1 MTKRDARMWEKRASV
16 MNVLGTVYTVSLSF
30 FVVLSM
36 MFVTLAKQLQEPQY
50 TEAAACSLPA
60 TITTTIELTPESSD
74 NIIDCSGQDIT
85 VTSTGKLIIKSYT
98 AADSSTSNDVGVV
111 LKVAN
116 LTIDAGGEVSA
127 DGQGYIPSA
136 VDGGSAVASTGVAA
150 GSGGGHGGAG
160 GAGNTAGGAGNVVGA
175 TGNTIGNKDYPLTL
189 GGAGGAAGGG
199 GVGGNGGG
207 AIKIESTGT
216 VTINGLITA
225 NGLSGQK
232 SADNQT
238 SGGGGAGGSIWVEAQ
253 ILAGTGQV
261 KAEGGSTDTSASY
274 YGGGGGGGR
283 IALICTASTTFPSQ
297 NVSVAFGIG
306 SQNGQVG
313 TLVGPGCK
321 PSNPQVLKFYE
332 KNATAGRVDR
342 EILVGELTT
351 KTALTFASDLA
362 GSNLKL
368 EVEIREKAQSFTNTP
383 TNAQVTA
390 LSNKTCTGIPATN
403 NVTISTYCGYVE
415 VTTGLST
422 SKEYKW
428 QARVVST
435 SGIPSAWVQFGENST
450 SDYDFVISGAA
461 SSIIILD
468 GNSQSAVVG
477 QLVATK
483 PKAKVV
489 DAAGYGV
496 PFYALTSW
504 SVLTGGGTLSNS
516 VITTDKWGEVTT
528 DWALGPTAG
537 VANNSIKI
545 SKTTPALSA
554 TFTASALPG
563 AVASYTVD
571 AASNTS
577 LINTPFT
584 YTVTAKDGYGN
595 IVPFVGALSV
605 VPVSSQDINSPG
617 LGSLLPSSIVF
628 DQQQE
633 SLPNA
638 LYKDGATGSI
648 SITTATYSYAESIKL
663 KVFDSLGNQ
672 GFSSSIFFVESV
684 GTCPSVVI
692 DRNQTWN
699 AIDAPGGIFDCRG
712 FGQFTVRA
720 GYTLT
725 LQGYNNGDTN
735 YTNDYGV
742 TILMDSLKVENTGVM
757 SANGTGYPSRSG
769 VGSGVHGG
777 YQRTL
782 ATLPYGNVYEPVSF
796 GSGTMRSYAGWTSTG
811 HGGGAI
817 KLVVD
822 GNSLIDGVISA
833 NGTNATNG
841 ESSDGAAGGSVWID
855 TQGLSGAGSIQTN
868 GGNGESGSF
877 SGSYG
882 GGSGGRIA
890 VYYDSN
896 SGFSLDASHLQSYAG
911 TAGGGYSGAGTVY
924 VENTQTDTSH
934 AGKLIIDNNSHNGL
948 TAGMPEATYS
958 FSKISA
964 TRYGHV
970 EFIGQN
976 SILNLSSGSGL
987 EGDNTKPLIKV
998 SGTLNYTGNSL
1009 LTIDGVDL
1017 GINGKVLGV
1026 QDISIGGT
1034 NAAGVTLYANTW
1046 FYNKTTTHSFNDVT
1060 VNGNGILSLVSYQN
1074 GTTSITDDYG
1084 VTLSLN
1090 SLTVASGGFVTADG
1104 LGYPDDV
1111 GVGSGVHGGYQR
1123 NLATLPYGDIYEP
1136 VTLGSGTIRNYAG
1149 WTSTGHGGGAMKLIV
1164 AGSMTV
1170 NGTVTSSGKN
1180 VTDGHTADGPAGGSV
1195 WISAQTLTGSGTI
1208 KANGGNGLL
1217 NSFGESY
1224 GGGSGGRVAVY
1235 YGTSSFPEANIQA
1248 YAGGNGG
1255 TNYSGAGTVY
1265 IEQLGVDTPKGG
1277 TLIVDNNNHNG
1288 QFSGVIEGTY
1298 QLKKIQATRYGHVEF
1313 IGQNSVLN
1321 LVSGQGMVG
1330 DNTKPQIKISGTLQY
1345 SGSGVLTIDGV
1356 DLGVNGK
1363 TVGIQDI
1370 TIGGSNPAGLT
1381 LYAKTWFHS
1390 NINPYSFG
1398 DLTVM
1403 SNGTVSMVGYQN
1415 GAATYTDDY
1424 GVTLLAT
1431 GINIAN
1437 GGSITADGLGYPDD
1451 VGVGSGVHGG
1461 YQRNDGTLPYGNI
1474 YQPITLGSGTLRN
1487 YAGWTSTGHGGGA
1500 IKLVVSGDTV
1510 VNGTLTASGKN
1521 VTDGHTADGP
1531 AGGSIWLD
1539 TQTLSGSGT
1548 IKANGGNGL
1557 LNSFGESYGGGSGG
1571 RIAVY
1576 YNTNSFPVAS
1586 IQAYA
1591 GGNGG
1596 TNYSGAGT
1604 IYIEDKSVDVSGK
1617 GKLIVD
1623 NNMHNGM
1630 LSGVPEG
1637 SYSFKELQATRYGH
1651 VEFIGQNSVLNL
1663 VSGAGMM
1670 GDTTQSQVK
1679 ISGTLEYSGV
1689 GTLTVDGVDLGINGK
1704 TLGIEDIAIG
1714 GLNPA
1719 GVTLYAKTWYHSN
1732 LVPYSFGDVTVESN
1746 GTLSLQSF
1754 QNGAASYSDDF
1765 GVNLGMTSLNV
1776 KSGGVVTAEGK
1787 GYPDDI
1793 GVGSGVHG
1801 GYQRNDGT
1809 LPYGDV
1815 FEPVTLGSGTLRN
1828 YAGWTSTGHGG
1839 GAIKLVVSGD
1849 TIVDGIITANG
1860 TNVTNGH
1867 TADGPAGGSIWL
1879 DTQSLTG
1886 TGTISANG
1894 GNGLLN
1900 SFGESYGGGSGG
1912 RIAVYYQSSN
1922 FPEANIQAYAGGNGG
1937 TYYSGAGT
1945 IYLEHKG
1952 TDTNKGGKLIV
1963 DNNGHNG
1970 GFSGVKEGVYN
1981 FKEIQATRYG
1991 HVDFIGQESRVTLAA
2006 GDSIVGDST
2015 KPQVKMSGT
2024 LVYTGSE
2031 TFAVSGY
2038 NLGINGKVEG
2048 IQNITIGGQNV
2059 GEMTLYARTWFHNQ
2073 TVPFTFGDLLVKSN
2087 GLLSL
2092 VSYQNGV
2099 GQTSDDYGVSLNL
2112 SNLEVEVDGK
2122 ITADGLGYPVNV
2134 GAGSGVH
2141 AGYQHNLSTVPY
2153 GDMYEPTTLGSG
2165 IMRSYAGWSNLGAG
2179 GGAIKIF
2186 VNGTTLLNGSLSANG
2201 IDGNGEATDGG
2212 AGGSIWL
2219 DTGLLQGTG
2228 TIKANG
2234 GAGKNGYGGGGY
2246 GGGTGGRIAVYYE
2259 NNDGFDL
2266 TKTSTQAFGGLG
2278 GGGYSGPGTVYLEN
2292 VTTDAPKQGSLRI
2305 DNNGHTGRAQN
2316 FAAGTHTFEDVEI
2329 GQNVTVWVSSDLD
2342 AVLDPLSVAVKHE
2355 SLTESATVVSY
2366 GMNDDLVSAYLDS
2379 SGNKKH
2385 ATGSEYIQ
2393 SVDGK
2398 FGNAQRF
2405 LAGDIGMSFESISL
2419 PGDWS
2424 IDMWVKF
2431 PLPATPEGWRTLV
2444 HNNGY
2449 SNHNIIISSD
2459 GQLGAYNSGWYD
2471 SSYNVNS
2478 LSGWHHLAAVA
2489 SGSSTKYYIDGTL
2502 VGSVPIVM
2510 HNSINVI
2517 GNGGVNQPAGTL
2529 DEIRIQDK
2537 AMSSAEILAAA
2548 TATEPYVADAYT
2560 LALWHMDEE
2569 VTPVQDAS
2577 VNGYAVFGI
2586 GAPLQSVGRFNYG
2599 KTIGQGQLMKTDAV
2613 TLGENWTI
2621 DMWVKFPLPSTG
2633 DGWRT
2638 LIANA
2643 GGTYHPIIVSSD
2655 GTIGTYNN
2663 GWASSGYNISA
2674 LTGWHHVAAVG
2685 ENTSTKMYIDGLL
2698 VGTSAS
2704 KVTQAISALGNI
2716 EVNGARQQ
2724 AGEIDEVR
2732 IRNRA
2737 VGPDELLANAQAESL
2752 PAVDNSTQLLVHF
2765 DNATAKYLADGS
2777 GEDLDARSVGTASV
2791 IGKYGK
2797 GLQFNG
2803 LRDYAVVPQFEDD
2816 FSQGLTVSLW
2826 ANPTSNG
2833 NYARFM
2839 DFNVAGCP
2847 NDNILLSR
2855 SGTSNDLLFQTF
2867 QGTGGAATLVA
2878 SGAILNNEW
2887 HHYTATIDGTGTG
2900 RLYRDGELLVSGPMT
2915 LPRNVARTT
2924 NYIGKSC
2931 SGSDALYTGLMDDF
2945 SMLNRALSNEE
2956 VRAAYNGYTLAEYQ
2970 ASQEQLVGEGVRLV
2984 VKGDFTLASGASIVG
2999 DGVGFP
3005 SDRGIGR
3012 GNAGVGY
3019 SGGGGGANG
3028 GNGGNGQSD
3037 GSNQPAQGGSKFG
3050 DQLLP
3055 VTLGAGGGASG
3066 VGAKGGTGGGSF
3078 TVIAKG
3084 KLSPEGQYQDG
3095 NIVVNGTIS
3104 MNGTAGL
3111 TGSPGGGGG
3120 AGGSILLHGN
3130 TCVIDGTLS
3139 ATGGEGGN
3147 SDIDGGSGGGGRVSV
3162 LYNVGPCEVEGT
3174 VNISEGTPSDPLN
3187 YSAQIGQVGTFP
3199 PEPNSVPWPSQYQEQ
3214 FEVKEEVSYF
3224 ENGKPLVLAANNT
3237 VQDVLNVIENAIP
3250 VGGVINGTTVT
3261 LKADAF
3267 DSGAR
3272 SISPKNLKIQVELK
3286 KVGQAY
3292 DGVSGLHDSNTVVF
3306 SGGSPVILSVTVQ
3319 NLEMGASYKWRA
3331 RTVNIDTGLASDWQ
3345 EYGGNPSNSAD
3356 FTITTVASL
3365 ELTLSPSNMELT
3377 ESSTLTV
3384 VAKNS
3389 LGEVDSSYRGTVSF
3403 SSTSGTAQLP
3413 TSYTFTSGDAGTHV
3427 FNDALKFFEA
3437 GTFAVTVEDV
3447 VNPVLIDTKNITVN
3461 IPPVPFVSLSAA
3473 DDSLSLG
3480 ESTTLLW
3487 QSNYLSNLT
3496 IDNGIGAVDTFGN
3509 IVVTPPLGQTT
3520 YTIQGDRQNGGVLT
3534 ASVTITVSEQTG
3546 EVTPPVTTVIATTT
3560 PSNTDTPTPSG
3571 YVTPT
3576 ITRRPRPQTQQVSCP
3591 IIEVFTVN
3599 NRIIK
3604 KGEPVTITWKVSN
3617 ADKVVIDS
3625 FSASTS
3631 LSGTSSVVLEKSQTV
3646 SLFATK
3652 GSCERTATKEVEV
3665 VSTYPWEGAGGMLIG
3680 LLALETIG
3688 MQIGAAQG
3696 NLWFALLG
3704 FIDRSKKRK
3713 PWGVVYDSVKKSL
3726 LPRVVV
3732 RLWNAETGKLV
3743 DTVVTDANGIFKLTP
3758 KIGKYVIKVALP
3770 NYTFPSK
3777 LVTSG
3782 TDTGFTNIYFGE
3794 VIEVK
3799 EETQALMLSIPMDP
3813 EKGKMKKQIGK
3824 QILSFLEDVVALI
3837 SPIILIAGF
3846 VYSVIVTVM
3855 FPITVNYIIL
3865 ALYALTFLIK
3875 IYVYITK
3882 PRLFGTVTSVEGR
3895 VMSGLEI
3902 GLFDAEFKNLV
3913 ARTFTNKQGAYNFV
3927 VKNENYFVQLLDNN
3941 YKILS
3946 RGVGKD
3952 GLVIKKTPGN
3962 SGVKLVAEDIIVY
3975 PVQKLVK

>member
-1 MTKRDARMWEKRASV
+1 MTKNDARMWEKRAVV
-16 MNVLGTVYTVSLSF
+16 MNVFGTVYTVSLSF

-60 TITTTIELTPESSD
+60 TISTTIELTPENAD
-74 NIIDCSGQDIT
+74 NVIDCSGQDIT
-85 VTSTGKLIIKSYT
+85 VTSTGKLVIKSYVSS
-98 AADSSTSNDVGVV
+98 DSSVTNDKGVV

-116 LTIDAGGEVSA
+116 LTIDAGGEVTA
-127 DGQGYIPSA
+127 DGQGYISNA
-136 VDGGSAVASTGVAA
+136 VDGGSAVSSTGVAA

-160 GAGNTAGGAGNVVGA
+160 GSGNTAGGTGNVVGA

-189 GGAGGAAGGG
+189 GGAGGTAGGG
-199 GVGGNGGG
+199 GAGGNGGG
-207 AIKIESTGT
+207 AVKIESTGT
-216 VTINGLITA
+216 VTINGLVTA
-225 NGLSGQK
+225 NGQSGVK

-238 SGGGGAGGSIWVEAQ
+238 SGGGGAGGSIWIEAQ
-253 ILAGTGQV
+253 VLAGSGQV

-283 IALICTASTTFPSQ
+283 IALICTVSTSFPAQ
-297 NVSVAFGIG
+297 NVSVAFGTG

-321 PSNPQVLKFYE
+321 PAEPQVLKFYE
-332 KNATAGRVDR
+332 RNSTAGRVDR
-342 EILVGELTT
+342 ELFVSELTT
-351 KTALTFASDLA
+351 KTSLTFASDLV
-362 GSNLKL
+362 GSNMKL
-368 EVEIREKAQSFTNTP
+368 EVELREKAQAFTNTP

-390 LSNKTCTGIPATN
+390 LSNKTCTGIPAGN
-403 NVTISTYCGYVE
+403 GVTISTYCGYVE
-415 VTTGLST
+415 VTSGLST

-435 SGIPSAWVQFGENST
+435 AGIPSAWVQYGGNAT
-450 SDYDFVISGAA
+450 SDYDFIISGAA
-461 SSIIILD
+461 SSIVIVE
-468 GNSQSAVVG
+468 GNNQSATVG
-477 QLVATK
+477 QLVSTK

-489 DAAGYGV
+489 DASGYGV

-504 SVLTGGGTLSNS
+504 TVLTGGGTLSNS
-516 VITTDKWGEVTT
+516 VLTADKWGEVTT

-537 VANNSIKI
+537 VGNNTMRI
-545 SKTTPALSA
+545 SRSSPALSA

-563 AVASYTVD
+563 AIASYTVD
-571 AASNTS
+571 AATNTS

-595 IVPFVGALSV
+595 TVPFVGALSV
-605 VPVSSQDINSPG
+605 VPVSSQDTNNPG
-617 LGSLLPSSIVF
+617 LGTLLPSSIVF
-628 DQQQE
+628 DQLQE

-638 LYKDGATGSI
+638 VYKDGTSGTLSV
-648 SITTATYSYAESIKL
+648 STATYTYAESIKL
-663 KVFDSLGNQ
+663 RVFDSLGNQ

-735 YTNDYGV
+735 YSNDYGV

-757 SANGTGYPSRSG
+757 SANGTGYPSKSG

-782 ATLPYGNVYEPVSF
+782 STLPYGNLYEPVSF
-796 GSGTMRSYAGWTSTG
+796 GSGAMRSYTGWTTTG

-817 KLVVD
+817 KLVVG
-822 GNSLIDGVISA
+822 GNSQIDGVISA
-833 NGTNATNG
+833 NGTDATNG

-855 TQGLSGAGSIQTN
+855 TQGISGAGSIQTN
-868 GGNGESGSF
+868 GGNGKSGSF
-877 SGSYG
+877 SGNYG

-890 VYYDSN
+890 LYYENN
-896 SGFSLDASHLQSYAG
+896 SGFDLDGLHLQSYAG

-924 VENTQTDTSH
+924 VENTQTDSPQ
-934 AGKLIIDNNSHNGL
+934 AGRLIVDNNAKSGL
-948 TAGMPEATYS
+948 SAGVPEGTYS
-958 FSKISA
+958 LSKITT
-964 TRYGHV
+964 TRNGHV

-976 SILNLSSGSGL
+976 GILNLSSGSGL

-998 SGTLNYTGNSL
+998 SGTLNYTGSAL
-1009 LTIDGVDL
+1009 LTVDGVDL
-1017 GINGKVLGV
+1017 GVNGKILGV

-1046 FYNKTTTHSFNDVT
+1046 FYNKNTTHSFNDVT

-1074 GTTSITDDYG
+1074 GTTSILDDYG
-1084 VTLSLN
+1084 VTLALN
-1090 SLTVASGGFVTADG
+1090 SLTVASGGYVTADG

-1123 NLATLPYGDIYEP
+1123 NLSTLPYGDIYEP
-1136 VTLGSGTIRNYAG
+1136 ITLGSGTIRNYAG

-1164 AGSMTV
+1164 SGAMTV
-1170 NGTVTSSGKN
+1170 NGTVTASGTN
-1180 VTDGHTADGPAGGSV
+1180 VSNGHTSDGPAGGSV
-1195 WISAQTLTGSGTI
+1195 WITAQSLSGSGII
-1208 KANGGNGLL
+1208 KANGGNGLA

-1224 GGGSGGRVAVY
+1224 GGGTGGRVAVY
-1235 YGTSSFPEANIQA
+1235 YGSSSFPEANIQA

-1255 TNYSGAGTVY
+1255 SNYSGAGTVY
-1265 IEQLGVDTPKGG
+1265 VEQLGVDTPKGG
-1277 TLIVDNNNHNG
+1277 VLIVDNNNHNG
-1288 QFSGVIEGTY
+1288 QFAGVIEGTY
-1298 QLKKIQATRYGHVEF
+1298 QLKKIQTTRYGHVEF
-1313 IGQNSVLN
+1313 LGQNSILN

-1330 DNTKPQIKISGTLQY
+1330 DSTKPQIKISGTLQY

-1363 TVGIQDI
+1363 TVGIEDI
-1370 TIGGSNPAGLT
+1370 TIGGANPAGLT

-1398 DLTVM
+1398 DLTVL

-1415 GAATYTDDY
+1415 GAANYTDDH
-1424 GVTLLAT
+1424 GVSLLAT
-1431 GINIAN
+1431 GINIAS

-1461 YQRNDGTLPYGNI
+1461 YQRNDSTLPYGNI
-1474 YQPITLGSGTLRN
+1474 YQPVTLGSGTIRN
-1487 YAGWTSTGHGGGA
+1487 YSGWTSTGHGGGA
-1500 IKLVVSGDTV
+1500 IKLIVSGATV
-1510 VNGTLTASGKN
+1510 VDGTLTASGKN
-1521 VTDGHTADGP
+1521 VSDGHTSDGP
-1531 AGGSIWLD
+1531 AGGSIWLE
-1539 TQTLSGSGT
+1539 TQSLSGSGV

-1557 LNSFGESYGGGSGG
+1557 ANSFGESYGGGSGG

-1576 YNTNSFPVAS
+1576 YSTNNFPIAN

-1596 TNYSGAGT
+1596 ANYSGAGT

-1623 NNMHNGM
+1623 NNGHNGM

-1637 SYSFKELQATRYGH
+1637 NYSFKELQAIRYGH

-1663 VSGAGMM
+1663 VSSAGIM
-1670 GDTTQSQVK
+1670 GDATQSQIK
-1679 ISGTLEYSGV
+1679 ISGTLEYSGT

-1732 LVPYSFGDVTVESN
+1732 VVPYTFGDVTVESN
-1746 GTLSLQSF
+1746 GTLSMQSF
-1754 QNGAASYSDDF
+1754 QNGAASYTDDY
-1765 GVNLGMTSLNV
+1765 GVNLEMTSLNV
-1776 KSGGVVTAEGK
+1776 KSGGVVTAEGR
-1787 GYPDDI
+1787 GYPDDV

-1815 FEPVTLGSGTLRN
+1815 YEPVTLGSGTIRN

-1839 GAIKLVVSGD
+1839 GAMKLTVSGD
-1849 TIVDGIITANG
+1849 TIVDGVITANG
-1860 TNVTNGH
+1860 TNVSNGH
-1867 TADGPAGGSIWL
+1867 TSDGPAGGSIWL
-1879 DTQSLTG
+1879 NTQGLSG
-1886 TGTISANG
+1886 TGVIRANG
-1894 GNGLLN
+1894 GNGIAN
-1900 SFGESYGGGSGG
+1900 SFGESYGGGTGG
-1912 RIAVYYQSSN
+1912 RIAIYYQSSA
-1922 FPEANIQAYAGGNGG
+1922 FTETNIQAYAGGNGG
-1937 TYYSGAGT
+1937 AYYTGAGT

-1952 TDTNKGGKLIV
+1952 TDVAKGGRLII

-1970 GFSGVKEGVYN
+1970 GFAGVKEGVYN
-1981 FKEIQATRYG
+1981 FSKIQATRYG
-1991 HVDFIGQESRVTLAA
+1991 HVDFMGQESRVTLTA
-2006 GDSIVGDST
+2006 GDSIEGDTT

-2024 LVYTGSE
+2024 LVYTGTD
-2031 TFAVSGY
+2031 TFEISGY
-2038 NLGINGKVEG
+2038 NLGVNGKVEG
-2048 IQNITIGGQNV
+2048 IQNITIGGQSL

-2073 TVPFTFGDLLVKSN
+2073 NTPFSFGDLLVKNN
-2087 GLLSL
+2087 GILTL

-2099 GQTSDDYGVSLNL
+2099 GLTTDDYGVSLSL
-2112 SNLEVEVDGK
+2112 SNLEVEEDGK
-2122 ITADGLGYPVNV
+2122 ITADGLGYPVGV
-2134 GAGSGVH
+2134 GAGSGLH
-2141 AGYQHNLSTVPY
+2141 GGFQHNLSASPY
-2153 GDMYEPTTLGSG
+2153 GNMYEPTTLGSG
-2165 IMRSYAGWSNLGAG
+2165 IMRSYAGWSNIGAG
-2179 GGAIKIF
+2179 GGAIKLF
-2186 VNGTTLLNGSLSANG
+2186 VSGTTLLNGSLSANG
-2201 IDGNGEATDGG
+2201 LDGNGEATDGG

-2219 DTGLLQGTG
+2219 DTGVLEGSG
-2228 TIKANG
+2228 TIKVNG
-2234 GAGKNGYGGGGY
+2234 GAGRNGYGGSGY

-2259 NNDGFDL
+2259 TNQGFDL
-2266 TKTSTQAFGGLG
+2266 TKNSVQAFGGLG

-2292 VTTDAPKQGSLRI
+2292 MSSDTSKQGSLRI
-2305 DNNGHTGRAQN
+2305 DNNGHTGRSQN
-2316 FAAGTHTFEDVEI
+2316 LAAGTHTFEDVEI

-2355 SLTESATVVSY
+2355 SLPESSSVVSY
-2366 GMNDDLVSAYLDS
+2366 AMNDDLVSAYLDS
-2379 SGNKKH
+2379 SGKGKH

-2393 SVDGK
+2393 TVSGK

-2405 LAGDIGMSFESISL
+2405 IAGDVGMTFESISL
-2419 PGDWS
+2419 SGEWS

-2471 SSYNVNS
+2471 SSYNVNG

-2489 SGSSTKYYIDGTL
+2489 SGTSTKYYIDGAL
-2502 VGSVPIVM
+2502 VGSIPIVM
-2510 HNSINVI
+2510 QNSINVI

-2529 DEIRIQDK
+2529 DEIRVQDK
-2537 AMSSAEILAAA
+2537 AMSSSDVAAA
-2548 TATEPYVADAYT
+2548 ASATEPYVADAYT

-2569 VTPVQDAS
+2569 VTPGQDSS
-2577 VNGYAVFGI
+2577 VNNYAVYGV
-2586 GAPLQSVGRFNYG
+2586 GNPTQSVGRFNYG
-2599 KTIGQGQLMKTDAV
+2599 KTIAQGQYVRTDAV

-2621 DMWVKFPLPSTG
+2621 DMWVKFPLPTTA

-2643 GGTYHPIIVSSD
+2643 SGTYHPIII
-2655 GTIGTYNN
+2655 GAGGELGTYNS
-2663 GWASSGYNISA
+2663 GWFNSGYNVSG
-2674 LTGWHHVAAVG
+2674 LNGWHHIAAVG
-2685 ENTSTKMYIDGLL
+2685 EDTTTKMYIDGLL
-2698 VGTSAS
+2698 VGTSSS
-2704 KVTQAISALGNI
+2704 KVTQSISALGNI
-2716 EVNGARQQ
+2716 EANGARQQ

-2737 VGPDELLANAQAESL
+2737 VGPDEILANAQAESL
-2752 PAVDNSTQLLVHF
+2752 PGPDNSTQLLVHF
-2765 DNATAKYLADGS
+2765 DSVSAKNLADGTS
-2777 GEDLDARSVGTASV
+2777 NDLDAKSIGTASV

-2797 GLQFNG
+2797 GLQFMG
-2803 LRDYAVVPQFEDD
+2803 VRDYAVVPAFEAD
-2816 FSQGLTVSLW
+2816 FSQGMTVSLW
-2826 ANPTSNG
+2826 AKPTSSG
-2833 NYARFM
+2833 HYARFM

-2847 NDNILLSR
+2847 NDNILFAR
-2855 SGTSNDLLFQTF
+2855 NGTSNDLLFQTY
-2867 QGTGGAATLVA
+2867 QGTGGLTQLIAP
-2878 SGAILNNEW
+2878 GAITNNEW
-2887 HHYTATIDGTGTG
+2887 HHYVATIDSTGTG

-2924 NYIGKSC
+2924 NYIGRSC
-2931 SGSDALYTGLMDDF
+2931 SGGDALYTGFMDDF
-2945 SMLNRALSNEE
+2945 SMLRRALSNEE
-2956 VRAAYNGYTLAEYQ
+2956 VKAAYNGYTLAEYQ
-2970 ASQEQLVGEGVRLV
+2970 ATQEQLVGEGVRLI
-2984 VKGDFTLASGASIVG
+2984 VKGNFTLAAGASIIG

-3012 GNAGVGY
+3012 GGPGVGY

-3055 VTLGAGGGASG
+3055 ITLGAGGGASG

-3078 TVIAKG
+3078 SVIAKG
-3084 KLSPEGQYQDG
+3084 KLSSEGQYQDG
-3095 NIVVNGTIS
+3095 NIVISGNIS

-3130 TCVIDGTLS
+3130 TCTIDGNLS
-3139 ATGGEGGN
+3139 AVGGEGGN

-3162 LYNVGPCEVEGT
+3162 LYNVGPCEVNGS
-3174 VNISEGTPSDPLN
+3174 VNVSEGTPSDPIN
-3187 YSAQIGQVGTFP
+3187 YSAQVGQVGTFP

-3237 VQDVLNVIENAIP
+3237 VQDVLSVIENAIP

-3286 KVGQAY
+3286 KVGQTY
-3292 DGVSGLHDSNTVVF
+3292 DGTTGLHDSNTIVF
-3306 SGGSPVILSVTVQ
+3306 TGGAPVILSVTIP

-3331 RTVNIDTGLASDWQ
+3331 RTVNVDTGLTSDWQ
-3345 EYGGNPSNSAD
+3345 EYGNNPSNSAD

-3365 ELTLSPSNMELT
+3365 ELTLAPSNMELT
-3377 ESSTLTV
+3377 DSSTLTV
-3384 VAKNS
+3384 VAKNT
-3389 LGEVDSSYRGTVSF
+3389 LGEVDSSYRGTVTF
-3403 SSTSGTAQLP
+3403 SSTSGTAELP
-3413 TSYTFTSGDAGTHV
+3413 SSYTFTGADAGTHV
-3427 FNDALKFFEA
+3427 FENALKFFEA

-3461 IPPVPFVSLSAA
+3461 LPPVPFISLSVA
-3473 DDSLSLG
+3473 DDSIYLGQSTMLS
-3480 ESTTLLW
+3480 W
-3487 QSNYLSNLT
+3487 QSNFLTNLS
-3496 IDNGIGAVDTFGN
+3496 IDNGIGSVEAFGTRE
-3509 IVVTPPLGQTT
+3509 ITPPLGQTT
-3520 YTIQGDRQNGGVLT
+3520 YTIQGERQNGGVLT
-3534 ASVTITVSEQTG
+3534 ASVTISVIEYTGSGTPPPPATAVVTSQPTVT
-3546 EVTPPVTTVIATTT
+3546 VTPSPT
-3560 PSNTDTPTPSG
+3560 STPT
-3571 YVTPT
+3571 V
-3576 ITRRPRPQTQQVSCP
+3576 TRRPRPQTQQISCP
-3591 IIEVFTVN
+3591 VIEVFAID

-3604 KGEPVTITWKVSN
+3604 KGNPTTVTWRVTN
-3617 ADKVVIDS
+3617 ADKVVIDA

-3631 LSGTSSVVLEKSQTV
+3631 LSGTSSVVLEKSQAIT
-3646 SLFATK
+3646 LFATK
-3652 GSCERTATKEVEV
+3652 GTCERKATKEIEV

-3704 FIDRSKKRK
+3704 FIDKRKKRK

-3732 RLWNAETGKLV
+3732 RLWNAETGKLA

-3758 KIGKYVIKVALP
+3758 KIGEYVIKVSLP
-3770 NYTFPSK
+3770 GYSFPSK

-3782 TDTGFTNIYFGE
+3782 TDTGYTNIYFGE

-3813 EKGKMKKQIGK
+3813 EKGKAKKQVVK
-3824 QILSFLEDVVALI
+3824 QALLFLEDVVALI
-3837 SPIILIAGF
+3837 SPIILVAGF
-3846 VYSVIVTVM
+3846 VYSVIVTIM
-3855 FPITVNYIIL
+3855 FPLTINYIIL

-3875 IYVYITK
+3875 IYVYITR
-3882 PRLFGTVTSVEGR
+3882 PRLFGTVTGVDGK

-3902 GLFDAEFKNLV
+3902 GVFDAEFKNLV

-3927 VKNENYFVQLLDNN
+3927 VKNENYYIQLLDNN

-3952 GLVIKKTPGN
+3952 GLLSKKTQGN
-3962 SGVKLVAEDIIVY
+3962 SGVKLIAEDLIVY